1 MHGPIDSIQPHHRD
15 AAAMWGL
22 GGRHYDDVSFAISDA
37 LAHGA
42 QRLAA
47 RPDETVLDVATG
59 TGWTARNAA
68 RSGARVTAVDI
79 SHELIAAAEAMAA
92 NIEPA
97 IDFRVAD
104 AERLP
109 FEDATFD
116 RVISTFGVMFAA
128 DQDQAAAEL
137 ARVCKPGGRLVV
149 VSWVP
154 GGAVAEFFGVVG
166 KHAGTPPPE
175 ANPMAWGDPDA
186 VRGLLGDAFDL
197 TLETGTNN
205 AYHDDEQQI
214 WDWYARGFGPIR
226 ATLDGLDEA
235 GVAAFRRDVDAY
247 HAHYRTEAGLLHVQ
261 RDYLVAIGR
270 RR

>member
-1 MHGPIDSIQPHHRD
+1 MHGPIGPVLPHHRD
-15 AAAMWGL
+15 AAAMWGR

-47 RPDETVLDVATG
+47 RPGERVLDVATG

-68 RSGARVTAVDI
+68 RAGARVTAVDI
-79 SHELIAAAEAMAA
+79 SADLIAAAEALSAHVD
-92 NIEPA
+92 PA

-104 AERLP
+104 AESLP
-109 FEDATFD
+109 FEDASFD

-128 DQDQAAAEL
+128 NQAQAAAEM

-154 GGAVAEFFGVVG
+154 GGAVDEFFGIVG
-166 KHAGTPPPE
+166 THAGAPPPE

-186 VRGLLGDAFDL
+186 VAALLGDAFDL
-197 TLETGTNN
+197 TLERGVNN

-226 ATLDGLDEA
+226 AVLDGLDDA
-235 GVAAFRRDVDAY
+235 GTAAFRHDVDAY
-247 HAHYRTEAGLLHVQ
+247 HDHYKTAAGTLHVR